1 MKMYYTTVGIFK
13 LKRQEKNNIYP
24 LVILGGNECQLDV
37 QEMMIWSSLNW
48 RILNDAQL
56 RAYYEEMEKKSNF
69 ICSRSYEDALNRLI
83 NRGLISVGIGESDED
98 ALYNLISKLYIVPL
112 YQNIFV
118 RIFSF
123 LRLYVLFNVPYQ
135 KSKVLFERD
144 KKTKTEKR
152 IMELAFAAPMSTA
165 EMIKCV
171 DRDIDFIHSE
181 DDIMEFLY
189 DDETVTSDTIAEISK
204 KLPTSRNVIAAISN
218 LYLRRQILFE
228 RI

>member
-13 LKRQEKNNIYP
+13 LKRQEKNNVYP

-48 RILNDAQL
+48 RILNAAQL
-56 RAYYEEMEKKSNF
+56 RAYYEEMEKKSDF

-123 LRLYVLFNVPYQ
+123 LKLYVLFNVPYE

-144 KKTKTEKR
+144 KKTRTEKR

-171 DRDIDFIHSE
+171 DRDIDFIQSE

-189 DDETVTSDTIAEISK
+189 DDETVTSDTIAETSK
-204 KLPTSRNVIAAISN
+204 KLPTARNVVAAISN

>member
-13 LKRQEKNNIYP
+13 LKRQEKNNVYP
-24 LVILGGNECQLDV
+24 VVILGGNECQLDV

-48 RILNDAQL
+48 RILNATQL
-56 RAYYEEMEKKSNF
+56 RTYYEEMEKKSNF

-123 LRLYVLFNVPYQ
+123 LKLYVLFNVPYE

-171 DRDIDFIHSE
+171 DRDIDFIQSE

-189 DDETVTSDTIAEISK
+189 DDETVTSDTIAETSK
-204 KLPTSRNVIAAISN
+204 RLPTARNVVAAISN

>member
-13 LKRQEKNNIYP
+13 LKRQEKNNVYP
-24 LVILGGNECQLDV
+24 VAILGGNECQLDV

-48 RILNDAQL
+48 RILNAAQL

-123 LRLYVLFNVPYQ
+123 LKLYVLFNVPYE

-171 DRDIDFIHSE
+171 DRDIDFIQSE

-189 DDETVTSDTIAEISK
+189 DDETVTSDTIAETSK
-204 KLPTSRNVIAAISN
+204 KLPTARNVIVAISN

>member
-13 LKRQEKNNIYP
+13 LKRQEKNNVYP
-24 LVILGGNECQLDV
+24 VVILGGNECQLDV

-48 RILNDAQL
+48 RILNAAQL

-83 NRGLISVGIGESDED
+83 NRGLVSVGIGESDED

-112 YQNIFV
+112 YQNIFI

-123 LRLYVLFNVPYQ
+123 LKLYVLFNVPYE

-171 DRDIDFIHSE
+171 DRDIDFIQSE

-189 DDETVTSDTIAEISK
+189 DDETVTSDTIAETSK
-204 KLPTSRNVIAAISN
+204 RLPTARNVVAAISN

>member
-1 MKMYYTTVGIFK
+1 MA
-13 LKRQEKNNIYP
+13 
-24 LVILGGNECQLDV
+24 ILGGNECQLDV

-48 RILNDAQL
+48 RILNAAQL

-123 LRLYVLFNVPYQ
+123 LKLYVLFNVPYE

-171 DRDIDFIHSE
+171 DRDIDFIQSE

-189 DDETVTSDTIAEISK
+189 DDETVTSDTIAETSK
-204 KLPTSRNVIAAISN
+204 KLPTARNVIVAISN